1 MHAEQSKEKRL
12 PMRAQYVN
20 VSLQKPKGKAPLMKL
35 LDNIKLVNNV
45 IVETDEGIEPVIPF
59 PLKAN
64 LVRYI
69 KFPMVTDKGP
79 AKLLL
84 VRFKPITERLAS
96 QVTPNHRFAQGS
108 PIVQL

>member
-1 MHAEQSKEKRL
+1 M
-12 PMRAQYVN
+12 
-20 VSLQKPKGKAPLMKL
+20 
-35 LDNIKLVNNV
+35 VNNV
-45 IVETDEGIEPVIPF
+45 ILETDEGMEPVIPF

-64 LVRYI
+64 SVKYF

-84 VRFKPITERLAS
+84 VRFKLITERLAS
-96 QVTPNHRFAQGS
+96 QLTPNHPFAQGS